1 MNKYELEPWAS
12 TNSGPYKCEICN
24 KEMNKAKLV
33 GMICKERLQTLEESH
48 PFFGIK
54 KVLTPYSF

>member
-24 KEMNKAKLV
+24 KEMTMEDHNFCD
-33 GMICKERLQTLEESH
+33 ICPSCLDEN
-48 PFFGIK
+48 
-54 KVLTPYSF
+54 